1 MQIIQGASAKAG
13 LSRRNLGLAAGLGL
27 GGIILVVLPIF
38 GLISTQVDWLIIIV
52 GVGLI
57 TGAGWF
63 GWQFWNYAVHNRI
76 QKQLNTYLSSNL
88 DNNFVYFRNLILPE
102 TRSVGEISGVLLGP
116 HGALVIELANL
127 GGEFICERD
136 TWYKFTGGNKPNAS
150 DNLDKYR
157 KRLTD
162 SPTWHVI
169 RAAREVKAWLSVRN
183 LPQVPVQP
191 VVVLAKGKV
200 KSVKQPS
207 CPIVELWY
215 LETYLK
221 GNLLSQ
227 AATSGMS
234 PISKL
239 AVEQIATRLRQ

>member
-1 MQIIQGASAKAG
+1 LQIIHGSSAKTR
-13 LSRRNLGLAAGLGL
+13 LSRRNLGLAVGLGL
-27 GGIILVVLPIF
+27 GGIILVLLPIF
-38 GLISTQVDWLIIIV
+38 GVISTQVDWLIIIG

-57 TGAGWF
+57 AGAGWF
-63 GWQFWNYAVHNRI
+63 GWQFWNYANYNRI
-76 QKQLNTYLSSNL
+76 QKQLDAHLANNL

-102 TRSVGEISGVLLGP
+102 TKSVGEINGVLLGP
-116 HGALVIELANL
+116 HGALVIEVANL

-157 KRLTD
+157 RRLTD

-221 GNLLSQ
+221 SNLLSQ
-227 AATSGMS
+227 ATNSGTS

-239 AVEQIATRLRQ
+239 AVEQIATRLKQ